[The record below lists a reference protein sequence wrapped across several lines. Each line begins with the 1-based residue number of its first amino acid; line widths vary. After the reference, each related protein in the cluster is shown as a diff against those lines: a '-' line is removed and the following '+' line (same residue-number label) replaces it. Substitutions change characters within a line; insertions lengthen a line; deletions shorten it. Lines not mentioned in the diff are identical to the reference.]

1 MFRGRPAKPLFGG
14 SIPSR
19 ASTLG
24 GPHNPSLTPP
34 VQSPVAKQSPDSADT
49 PKERQMVHTSVLL
62 AEDDEVVRM
71 SLGSRSNSL
80 ASR

>member
-1 MFRGRPAKPLFGG
+1 
-14 SIPSR
+14 
-19 ASTLG
+19 
-24 GPHNPSLTPP
+24 
-34 VQSPVAKQSPDSADT
+34 
-49 PKERQMVHTSVLL
+49 MVHTSVLL